1 MNNSQAEFEV
11 FLEKYFKDDCYAI
24 KELIQNKTP
33 SGQYRDI
40 SVRWMLS
47 AFLASR
53 GELNPL
59 REAKH
64 DFSLA
69 ASERGTL
76 KLESIAR
83 ESKDEN

>member
-1 MNNSQAEFEV
+1 MKNSQAEFEV
-11 FLEKYFKDDCYAI
+11 FLENYFKDDCYAI

-47 AFLASR
+47 SFLASR

-59 REAKH
+59 REARH
-64 DFSLA
+64 DFSSDA
-69 ASERGTL
+69 VERGSL

-83 ESKDEN
+83 ENKDEK